1 MAEQNNTRFFGM
13 LGFAMRAGKV
23 EVGTDAVLTLVA
35 KGLIS
40 LVIIASD
47 ASDKSKERIKKIC
60 EFYNTDCIEPG
71 VDAETLSQRLGKISN
86 TVCVAIKD
94 EGFKNEI
101 LKALKG

>member
-1 MAEQNNTRFFGM
+1 MTPQGNTRFFGM

-23 EVGTDAVLTLVA
+23 EVGTDAVLGLVS
-35 KGLIS
+35 KGLAS

-47 ASDKSKERIKKIC
+47 ASDKSKERIKKKC
-60 EFYNTDCIEPG
+60 EFYNTDCIEPA

-94 EGFKNEI
+94 DGFKKEI
-101 LKALKG
+101 LKALEN